1 MRSVLIGADILKLEN
16 GYKLLEINTDA
27 DLYLPDVPYLDLEP
41 LFTYLVN
48 NSYTKFV
55 MIYKKKHVVEAVL
68 NLFENK
74 CNEFSIEFSTIWVN
88 NNSIIIPSITDEPNT
103 FYLRCAYDAT
113 AIIDD
118 TYCRDKSAVAKL
130 LFDSNNQNILP
141 KTYVKYT
148 EDDSILDN
156 LTDLVDN
163 GLSPNVIVKKSL
175 PDFDRIHY
183 PAFYNITSS
192 AQLDTLKS
200 ELADGDN
207 FMIQEFEIN
216 TNLNTAGKIS
226 NIIRLNI
233 ILLSDVETMI
243 PIGISITNNQLP
255 LDTSII
261 TYTNNRLDNKWRAM
275 YFSNPNYLSFGVP
288 GDYEVVKIVNDIE
301 EVVNIETLSIGDTI
315 KSVRFPNLSLTA
327 SAEETLDWYIS
338 PTELN
343 TITYETSSVNF
354 ITNKAYEGWLVDI
367 VYSNGTISG
376 SSILSNSELL
386 VISSSV
392 DNNIRFV
399 SAADVTLND
408 YVVTTN
414 QIALPIISKENV
426 WYSGSITILDI
437 EPDDVFV
444 AGTTYNDITKNNVG
458 NILLHNKCHTYPYCC
473 FSETTPISMNGIDKQ
488 INEVVVGDLVWSF
501 NFDTNQKELNKV
513 VEIVSPIQ
521 DDIVEIK
528 FKNGT
533 SILNTFDHPYYNV
546 DGKLISYSPEKTKEW
561 YKGEI
566 LKMDTDS
573 VCIDINGNK
582 VEIESI
588 TEIVSPIQTY
598 NLFVENNHNFYA
610 NSILVYDEQ
619 K

>member
-27 DLYLPDVPYLDLEP
+27 DLFLPDVPYMDLDP
-41 LFTYLVN
+41 LFTYLVDN
-48 NSYTKFV
+48 EYTKFV
-55 MIYKKKHVVEAVL
+55 MIYKKKHIADGIAD
-68 NLFENK
+68 LFEAR
-74 CNEFSIEFSTIWVN
+74 CNELSIEFSTISIPA
-88 NNSIIIPSITDEPNT
+88 NSVTIPSITDEPNT
-103 FYLRCAYDAT
+103 FYLRCAYDVS

-118 TYCRDKSAVAKL
+118 TYCRDKSEVANL
-130 LFDSNNQNILP
+130 LFESNNEDVLP

-148 EDDSILDN
+148 GDDSILDN
-156 LTDLVDN
+156 LSELVNN
-163 GLSPNVIVKKSL
+163 GISPNLIAKKIL
-175 PDFDRIHY
+175 PDFDRINY

-192 AQLDTLKS
+192 VQLDTLKS
-200 ELADGDN
+200 ELSDDV
-207 FMIQEFEIN
+207 MLQEFEIN
-216 TNLNTAGKIS
+216 TNLNPAGKIS
-226 NIIRLNI
+226 NVIRLNVV
-233 ILLSDVETMI
+233 LLSDVETII

-255 LDTSII
+255 LDTSVV

-275 YFSNPNYLSFGVP
+275 YFSNPNYLGFGVP
-288 GDYEVVKIVNDIE
+288 GNYEVIKIVDGIE
-301 EVVNIETLSIGDTI
+301 EVVSIETLSIGDTI
-315 KSVRFPNLSLTA
+315 KSVRFPNLSLSA
-327 SAEETLDWYIS
+327 SVQETLDWYIS
-338 PTELN
+338 SDSLD

-354 ITNKAYEGWLVDI
+354 ITNKEYQGWLVDI
-367 VYSNGTISG
+367 AYGDGTISG
-376 SSILSNSELL
+376 STILANSELL

-392 DNNIRFV
+392 NNDVRFV

-408 YVVTTN
+408 YIITTN
-414 QIALPIISKENV
+414 EIALPITSKENV
-426 WYSGSITILDI
+426 WYSGSIIILDI

-444 AGTTYNDITKNNVG
+444 AGTMYNDITKNNVG
-458 NILLHNKCHTYPYCC
+458 NILLHNKCHYYPYCC
-473 FSETTPISMNGIDKQ
+473 FSETTPISMDGIDKQ
-488 INEVVVGDLVWSF
+488 IKDVVVGDLVWSF

-513 VEIVSPIQ
+513 SEIVSPIQ

-546 DGKLISYSPEKTKEW
+546 DGKLISYSPEKTMEW

-566 LKMDTDS
+566 LKMDIGS
-573 VCIDINGNK
+573 VCIDINGNN

>member
-27 DLYLPDVPYLDLEP
+27 DLYLPDVPYMDLDP

-55 MIYKKKHVVEAVL
+55 MIYKKKHVVDAVL
-68 NLFENK
+68 NLFEAK

-88 NNSIIIPSITDEPNT
+88 NNSVVVPSITDEPNT
-103 FYLRCAYDAT
+103 FYLRCSYDAT

-130 LFDSNNQNILP
+130 LFDSNNENILP

-148 EDDSILDN
+148 DDDSILDN
-156 LTDLVDN
+156 LTNLVDN

-175 PDFDRIHY
+175 PDFDRIDY

-192 AQLDTLKS
+192 TQLDTLKS
-200 ELADGDN
+200 ELADDY
-207 FMIQEFEIN
+207 MIQEFEIN
-216 TNLNTAGKIS
+216 TNLNAAGKIS
-226 NIIRLNI
+226 NIIRLNV

-288 GDYEVVKIVNDIE
+288 GSYEVVKIVNGIE
-301 EVVNIETLSIGDTI
+301 EVVNIETLSMGDTI

-338 PTELN
+338 SSELN

-354 ITNKAYEGWLVDI
+354 ITNKAYEGWLVNI
-367 VYSNGTISG
+367 VYGNDTISG

-399 SAADVTLND
+399 SAADVNLND
-408 YVVTTN
+408 YIVTTN

-444 AGTTYNDITKNNVG
+444 AGTTHNDITKNNVG
-458 NILLHNKCHTYPYCC
+458 NILLHNKCHVYPYCC
-473 FSETTPISMNGIDKQ
+473 FSEDTLISMDGIEKEIKD
-488 INEVVVGDLVWSF
+488 VVVGDLVWSF
-501 NFDTNQKELNKV
+501 NFNTNQKELNKV
-513 VEIVSPIQ
+513 LEIVSPIQ
-521 DDIVEIK
+521 NDIIEIK

-533 SILNTFDHPYYNV
+533 SILNTFDHPYYNI
-546 DGKLISYSPEKTKEW
+546 DGTLISYSPEKTKEW
-561 YKGEI
+561 YNGEI
-566 LKMDTDS
+566 LKMDISS

-610 NSILVYDEQ
+610 NGILVYDEQ